1 MITTPLARVVSTF
14 VFCLASVSAN
24 AAVVHW
30 TPTDG
35 DVNFSFTLATGSSL
49 AIFDLDDFDGTK
61 SDPLLVG
68 NGLNTAVDTIDIVP
82 DAIGPDYTATSVV
95 SSGSITLLNDNEFVV
110 ATKDTSGTWLEPI
123 DWYVAAPNTNI
134 YNIIFANGAVL
145 QIDAVASN
153 PPSEIPVPAAVWLFG
168 SGLLGLVGVARRKK

>member
-1 MITTPLARVVSTF
+1 MTATTLAKILCACVLS
-14 VFCLASVSAN
+14 LASVAAN
-24 AAVVHW
+24 AAIVHW

-49 AIFDLDDFDGTK
+49 AIFDLDDFDGSK
-61 SDPLLVG
+61 SDPLLVN
-68 NGLNTAVDTIDIVP
+68 NGLNTGVDTVDIDL
-82 DAIGPDYTATSVV
+82 AAGSDYTATSVV
-95 SSGSITLLNDNEFVV
+95 STDSITLFNDNEFVV
-110 ATKDTSGTWLEPI
+110 VTTDTSGTWYEPI
-123 DWYVAAPNTNI
+123 DWFVAAPNTNI

-168 SGLLGLVGVARRKK
+168 SGLLGLAGVARRKK

>member
-1 MITTPLARVVSTF
+1 MTATTLAKILCACVLS
-14 VFCLASVSAN
+14 LASVAAN
-24 AAVVHW
+24 AAIVHW

-49 AIFDLDDFDGTK
+49 AIFDLDDFDGSK
-61 SDPLLVG
+61 SDPLLVN
-68 NGLNTAVDTIDIVP
+68 NGLNTGVDTVDIDL
-82 DAIGPDYTATSVV
+82 AAGSDYTATSVV
-95 SSGSITLLNDNEFVV
+95 STDSITLFNDNEFVV
-110 ATKDTSGTWLEPI
+110 VTTDTSGTWYEPI
-123 DWYVAAPNTNI
+123 DWFVAAPNTNI

>member
-1 MITTPLARVVSTF
+1 MTATTLAKILCACVLS
-14 VFCLASVSAN
+14 LASVAAN
-24 AAVVHW
+24 AAIVHW

-49 AIFDLDDFDGTK
+49 AIFDLDDFDGSK
-61 SDPLLVG
+61 SDPLLVN
-68 NGLNTAVDTIDIVP
+68 NGLNTGVDTVDIDL
-82 DAIGPDYTATSVV
+82 AAGSDYTATSVV
-95 SSGSITLLNDNEFVV
+95 SSGSITLFNDNEFVV
-110 ATKDTSGTWLEPI
+110 VTTDTSGTWYEPI
-123 DWYVAAPNTNI
+123 DWFVAAPNTNI

>member
-1 MITTPLARVVSTF
+1 MITTPLARVLSTF
-14 VFCLASVSAN
+14 VLCLASVSAN

-49 AIFDLDDFDGTK
+49 AIFDLDDFDGPK
-61 SDPLLVG
+61 SSPLPVG
-68 NGLNTAVDTIDIVP
+68 NGLNTGVDTIDIVP
-82 DAIGPDYTATSVV
+82 AAGSNFTATSVV
-95 SSGSITLLNDNEFVV
+95 SSGSITLFNDNEFVV
-110 ATKDTSGTWLEPI
+110 ATTDTSGTWFEPI

-134 YNIIFANGAVL
+134 YNIICANGAVL

>member
-1 MITTPLARVVSTF
+1 MTATTFAKILCACVLS
-14 VFCLASVSAN
+14 LASVAAN
-24 AAVVHW
+24 AAIVHW

-49 AIFDLDDFDGTK
+49 AIFDLDDFDGSK
-61 SDPLLVG
+61 SDPLLVN
-68 NGLNTAVDTIDIVP
+68 NGLNTGVDTVDIDL
-82 DAIGPDYTATSVV
+82 AAGSDYTATSVV
-95 SSGSITLLNDNEFVV
+95 SSDSITLFNDNEFVV
-110 ATKDTSGTWLEPI
+110 VTTDTSGTWYEPI
-123 DWYVAAPNTNI
+123 DWFVAAPNTNI

-168 SGLLGLVGVARRKK
+168 SGLLGLAGVARRKK